1 MREPLNSMALLSVVP
16 ALSPVLGQAA
26 PGGGA
31 GLTVLYVVALL
42 AIMYF
47 VMIRPQQQQAK
58 ATAEMLSAL
67 KKGDD
72 VVTSGGL
79 LGKIF
84 AIDEKTVTLEAGAGV
99 KLRVLKSAIQAKV
112 TVEAKSDAT
121 DAKKEEK

>member
-1 MREPLNSMALLSVVP
+1 MALFALIPAVP
-16 ALSPVLGQAA
+16 PVFAQAL
-26 PGGGA
+26 GGSG
-31 GLTVLYVVALL
+31 GSLTVVYIAALI

-47 VMIRPQQQQAK
+47 VMIRPQQKQAK
-58 ATAEMLSAL
+58 ETQEMLSAL

-84 AIDEKTVTLEAGAGV
+84 SIDDKTVTLEVGGGV
-99 KLRVLKSAIQAKV
+99 KLRVLKASIQAKV

>member
-1 MREPLNSMALLSVVP
+1 MALITLLP
-16 ALSPVLGQAA
+16 ALPPVLGQAA

-31 GLTVLYVVALL
+31 SLTILYVGALI

-47 VMIRPQQQQAK
+47 VMIRPQQKQAK
-58 ATAEMLSAL
+58 ETQAMLSAL

-84 AIDEKTVTLEAGAGV
+84 SIDEKTATLEVGGGV
-99 KLRVLKSAIQAKV
+99 KLRVLKSSIQAKV